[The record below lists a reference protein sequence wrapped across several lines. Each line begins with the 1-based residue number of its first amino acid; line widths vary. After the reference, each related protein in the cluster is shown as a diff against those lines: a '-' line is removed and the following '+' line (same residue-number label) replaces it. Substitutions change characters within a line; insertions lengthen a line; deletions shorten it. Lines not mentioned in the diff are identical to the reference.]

1 MTVAASWAQHDSGN
15 GTTEHD
21 GSWQHTRI
29 KFAAEEQPKL
39 EEKAVENQAEEK
51 SRITLR
57 KRRSYKINK
66 QGSDGEEVAQE
77 EQHRHLSRRGHVF
90 FSSVF

>member
-1 MTVAASWAQHDSGN
+1 MTKADAQGFFSGN
-15 GTTEHD
+15 HSGSGTTEHD

-29 KFAAEEQPKL
+29 NFAAEEQPKL

-51 SRITLR
+51 SRITSM

-66 QGSDGEEVAQE
+66 QGSDDEEV
-77 EQHRHLSRRGHVF
+77 HST
-90 FSSVF
+90 